1 MMFFEGGIPSAVA
14 IVSPLNEG
22 SRTTNAPCT
31 PLSENKHI
39 LKTVLKDY
47 VSVRLWII
55 GI

>member
-31 PLSENKHI
+31 PLSENEQ
-39 LKTVLKDY
+39 TY
-47 VSVRLWII
+47 
-55 GI
+55 

>member
-31 PLSENKHI
+31 PLSENKHYTENSP
-39 LKTVLKDY
+39 K
-47 VSVRLWII
+47 RLRLSEITGN